1 VVRLLAV
8 REAIALLPKQSCSH
22 EGIEERSD
30 LLAAD
35 VERVSDLCGTERAIA
50 QGGEDIKLHSREHRE
65 RGKYRHP

>member
-1 VVRLLAV
+1 LDVGPSPSKKRWTAG
-8 REAIALLPKQSCSH
+8 RGRDY
-22 EGIEERSD
+22 GIEERSD